1 MEEVQ
6 TLRANFIAAG
16 GSESEFDRLGHGGLG
31 LGDEAF
37 HDGGVQAAEARRVAV
52 DLLSEGTL
60 LEYHCYNDQ
69 GRSQGMAVIR
79 FKRWLSMQELKFAG
93 DHLVA
98 SDGYYEWWAQRHLSS
113 DRTEYHFCETARNK
127 CKVRATRGIEGVHL
141 LRWRLVSPQ
150 TLLGVRYAKDIA
162 LAELKIGADAL
173 LLAKSGPGAPAGAHP
188 AGPAVAAGP
197 AAAAVPGGPLTS
209 GLDEEM
215 GRPADLDDP
224 RIDELMT
231 LAKKAKRGP
240 PDVPRGNEEHQPKKR
255 RSFGGDLLQRAQ
267 VHEERGREKE
277 RSKEKA
283 RRSRTRSGGR
293 KKDGGRRGRSRDDDD
308 YSQSSDGK
316 GSSDDEGQVFR
327 EASHREVD
335 LVKLSQ
341 RNPGCLLR
349 SALREMNRYMA
360 ARGEAMSED
369 QAPNRVLSYLHQ
381 ILLPQFPKAGLR
393 SQRELVTLATSLDML
408 LDGNLGGVGD
418 VLAQRFKAIESS
430 LAAEGNWQVAR
441 HHELIPS
448 SATLATKAELSE
460 AAKAEARALSSSQAT
475 SRWSGDEERSG
486 SEVPTEGSWSTSS
499 QRSVSV
505 SAPEGGPEEE
515 REWAEVRR
523 FAYNCWQLD
532 TSSKSMSQMAV
543 LLVQVVHNCPGV
555 VGAHSKDLIEAASK
569 QGTGI
574 PWKDVLPLPVPDE
587 VMETIDEVLGSVE
600 FKVKKRSGMTGG
612 AVRNAYR
619 KVGIDCLVYCMIVG
633 LNCMWGGLR
642 RGTRVH
648 QGQPRAGQMAA
659 VERLKLAAVYVIDS
673 KDGAEKGGIP
683 RTPTQPWEDEI
694 RASTIS
700 YQGEIVERAE
710 PLEVAR
716 VLASLP
722 PEGFGGAV
730 DILDLC
736 EGKVKEMLSDPKKCL
751 LPADEMPQVL
761 PQPRVLVKQGEWE
774 QLAKALY
781 DRGIIEP
788 TEEVISLHDRLVT
801 NGLFGVKKVGKD
813 LPDGRPA
820 QRLIMDLRGSNSVL
834 KIIGGDIA
842 TLAGASAFTNIIL
855 EDGKLISISGDDLC
869 SSFYLFRLPSSWKPY
884 LTFEK
889 KVAWKA
895 LGIQAE
901 GDTYMSA
908 CVLPMGFASSVGIMQ
923 HLHRRLAL
931 WSQEQGGGG
940 LPAALELRKDRQWP
954 HLEDYTPVW
963 CLYLDDSTFL
973 KKMDVKVEESLAG
986 RPLEEQENMRRA
998 YQFWGIPYNSK
1009 KAIEDSEQA
1018 ERLGSFL
1025 DGRRGRVGVT
1035 VKRLLESLSLGIW
1048 VLGQG
1053 QVSQKA
1059 LQVLG
1064 GKEVHTLQFRR
1075 PLFSVYDE
1083 IWKLIMD
1090 PSGEPYLNRKVC
1102 CEIVTSMALAPLR
1115 FTDWRCELDPYV
1127 MATDASESG
1136 GGFVIAKGLSR
1147 LGRMSALQPEGR
1159 DDSLHNGVIVIDFF
1173 AGIGGMLRSLQ
1184 RCGLKWEH
1192 HVVIE
1197 KDPGC
1202 RRLIRR
1208 TWPGGSEFTD
1218 IEKVTLDD
1226 LKKEIKK
1233 MEAPK
1238 LVVAGGGSPCQG
1250 LSKLSSKR
1258 KHFADQRSGLFYNM
1272 ADHLAGLQ
1280 KFCQDEAIQFLGV
1293 VENVVMDEEDRDEI
1307 TMKLGYRPHLCESGD
1322 ISRVKRPRFYWLSE
1336 DLPPTPWYE
1345 VTVGQVANSVR
1356 LKGPLEPDA
1365 LWLPEG
1371 FKWSGTGSDLRFP
1384 TFTRPIIRS
1393 RPPIDPAGLK
1403 GASQE
1408 ARMRWKED
1416 RFRSPPYVYESK
1428 FLIESPAG
1436 TLHKLPAHSR
1446 EVLMGYRQGHTAR
1459 LDRELFEKSSLT
1471 VAQDAMQAAVGNA
1484 FHTTTV
1490 ALLLGPILG
1499 ELGFLHWVK
1508 GPEQLL
1514 ADLVMEH
1521 EDHSLSEV
1529 ETASDKDDSL
1539 AASSLARLEF
1549 DEEVMQ
1555 PECEQ
1560 EDLNEEVQSKILMSR
1575 LVGHF
1580 LRKVEIKG
1588 SDIRLDSD
1596 VIFKPNSCPRSAID
1610 PSKWTWRHGR
1620 AFRWRF
1626 SQHINVL
1633 ELKALLHSLQ
1643 WRSRRSGYHSFRTML
1658 LCDSQAVIAVVAK
1671 GKLSDLVVKAGTLQK
1686 YHQQFNRFHD
1696 WATANQLP
1704 LNTALDIDATASQYI
1719 EGLWAD
1725 GFGRAEASYFVA
1737 ALQFMLPHIRHHL
1750 PLSWRLVKTWSRHE
1764 MPTRA
1769 VPLDAHTVVAL
1780 ASLFQV
1786 WDEPRLAAGII
1797 VAFDFFL
1804 RTGELFTIRRNQV
1817 EFAGTSATLQ
1827 LLHTKTGSLKLQSE
1841 RLLAWDRLAV
1851 QALRFL
1857 CQGKQPGDLL
1867 LHSSAPRFRLLWH
1880 RAVAFFQ
1887 LNEFFIQPYSLR
1899 RGGATSAFRR
1909 GASFDQLLVRGRW
1922 SHVRTARIYLDEALQ
1937 QSSALSFPPA
1947 ARMRLRLMRS
1957 RFNGF
1962 AK

>member
-6 TLRANFIAAG
+6 ALKANFLAAG
-16 GSESEFDRLGHGGLG
+16 GSEAEFDDLGRGGLG

-37 HDGGVQAAEARRVAV
+37 RDGGIQAADARRVAV
-52 DLLSEGTL
+52 DLLREGTL
-60 LEYHCYNDQ
+60 VEYHCYNDQ
-69 GRSQGMAVIR
+69 GRSQGLAVVK
-79 FKRWLSMQELKFAG
+79 FQKWLSLQELKFAG
-93 DHLVA
+93 DHMVA
-98 SDGYYEWWAQRHLSS
+98 SDGYYEWWAQRNLAR

-127 CKVRATRGIEGVHL
+127 CKVKANRGVEGVHL

-150 TLLGVRYAKDIA
+150 TLLGVRYAKEIA
-162 LAELKIGADAL
+162 LAELRSRADAL
-173 LLAKSGPGAPAGAHP
+173 LLAKSSPVAPAGAHVGGP
-188 AGPAVAAGP
+188 AG
-197 AAAAVPGGPLTS
+197 
-209 GLDEEM
+209 LDWMTRVE
-215 GRPADLDDP
+215 DLM
-224 RIDELMT
+224 L

-240 PDVPRGNEEHQPKKR
+240 PEAGGTGGEPQPKKR
-255 RSFGGDLLQRAQ
+255 KNFGGDLLQRAQ

-283 RRSRTRSGGR
+283 KRSRTRSGGR
-293 KKDGGRRGRSRDDDD
+293 KRDGGRRGRSRDDDD
-308 YSQSSDGK
+308 YSQSSDEK
-316 GSSDDEGQVFR
+316 GSSDEGQVFR

-393 SQRELVTLATSLDML
+393 SQRELVTLATSLDLL

-460 AAKAEARALSSSQAT
+460 AAKAEARALRLVKEKEGSQEKRKRQTGTSKESSVCKRSPGHSSRPQEGSESSAGRSGAGSRSSSQAT
-475 SRWSGDEERSG
+475 SRCSGYEERSG

-499 QRSVSV
+499 QRSVSI
-505 SAPEGGPEEE
+505 APPEGGPEEDF
-515 REWAEVRR
+515 EWAEVRR
-523 FAYNCWQLD
+523 FAYNCWKLD

-543 LLVQVVHNCPGV
+543 VLVQVVHHCPGV
-555 VGAHSKDLIEAASK
+555 VGAHSKELIEAASK

-587 VMETIDEVLGSVE
+587 VMETINEVLGSVE
-600 FKVKKRSGMTGG
+600 FKVKKRAGMTGG

-642 RGTRVH
+642 KGTRVQ
-648 QGQPRAGQMAA
+648 QGEPRAGQMAA

-683 RTPTQPWEDEI
+683 RTPTQPWEEEI
-694 RASTIS
+694 RGSTIS

-710 PLEVAR
+710 PLEVDR

-730 DILDLC
+730 NILDLC
-736 EGKVKEMLSDPKKCL
+736 EGRVWEMLSDPKKCL
-751 LPADEMPQVL
+751 LPAEEMPQVL

-834 KIIGGDIA
+834 KIIGGDIS

-884 LTFEK
+884 LTFER

-895 LGIQAE
+895 LGVQAE
-901 GDTYMSA
+901 GETYMSA

-931 WSQEQGGGG
+931 WSQEEGGGG
-940 LPAALELRKDRQWP
+940 LPATLELRKDRQWP
-954 HLEDYTPVW
+954 RLDDYTPVW
-963 CLYLDDSTFL
+963 CLYLDDSTFI
-973 KKMDVKVEESLAG
+973 KKMDVKVEQSLAG
-986 RPLEEQENMRRA
+986 KPLEEQENMRRA

-1009 KAIEDSEQA
+1009 KAIEDAEQA

-1059 LQVLG
+1059 LQVFG

-1147 LGRMSALQPEGR
+1147 LGRMTALQSEER

-1173 AGIGGMLRSLQ
+1173 AGIGGMLRSLE

-1192 HVVIE
+1192 HVIIE
-1197 KDPGC
+1197 KDAAC

-1208 TWPGGSEFTD
+1208 TWPGGAEFTD
-1218 IEKVTLDD
+1218 IQKLTLDD
-1226 LKKEIKK
+1226 LKKEIRK

-1258 KHFADQRSGLFYNM
+1258 KHFADERSGLFYNLS
-1272 ADHLAGLQ
+1272 DHLAGLQ
-1280 KFCQDEAIQFLGV
+1280 KFCQDEGIQFLGV

-1371 FKWSGTGSDLRFP
+1371 FKWSGSGSDLRFP

-1408 ARMRWKED
+1408 ARLRWAED
-1416 RFRSPPYVYESK
+1416 RYRYPPYVYESK

-1459 LDRELFEKSSLT
+1459 LDRELFEKSTLS
-1471 VAQDAMQAAVGNA
+1471 VAQDSMQAAVGNS

-1529 ETASDKDDSL
+1529 ATASDKDESMEE
-1539 AASSLARLEF
+1539 SSLARLEF
-1549 DEEVMQ
+1549 DEDVMQ
-1555 PECEQ
+1555 QDCAQ
-1560 EDLNEEVQSKILMSR
+1560 EDTDEEVQSKVLMSR

-1620 AFRWRF
+1620 AFKWRF

-1671 GKLSDLVVKAGTLQK
+1671 GRSSSKQI
-1686 YHQQFNRFHD
+1686 N
-1696 WATANQLP
+1696 
-1704 LNTALDIDATASQYI
+1704 
-1719 EGLWAD
+1719 
-1725 GFGRAEASYFVA
+1725 
-1737 ALQFMLPHIRHHL
+1737 
-1750 PLSWRLVKTWSRHE
+1750 
-1764 MPTRA
+1764 
-1769 VPLDAHTVVAL
+1769 
-1780 ASLFQV
+1780 
-1786 WDEPRLAAGII
+1786 
-1797 VAFDFFL
+1797 FL
-1804 RTGELFTIRRNQV
+1804 
-1817 EFAGTSATLQ
+1817 
-1827 LLHTKTGSLKLQSE
+1827 
-1841 RLLAWDRLAV
+1841 
-1851 QALRFL
+1851 
-1857 CQGKQPGDLL
+1857 
-1867 LHSSAPRFRLLWH
+1867 
-1880 RAVAFFQ
+1880 
-1887 LNEFFIQPYSLR
+1887 LR
-1899 RGGATSAFRR
+1899 RLCALCLSLNLYLLICYVDTADNPADH
-1909 GASFDQLLVRGRW
+1909 ASRIFDDR
-1922 SHVRTARIYLDEALQ
+1922 
-1937 QSSALSFPPA
+1937 
-1947 ARMRLRLMRS
+1947 
-1957 RFNGF
+1957 
-1962 AK
+1962 